1 MAARS
6 LRAARATSDA
16 AFRQTCFGVA
26 AIYKRLA
33 LEDEILRGDRQR
45 SGPRNMEQLLPQASL
60 RSDDIPIV
68 CEPGDSR
75 SRCNRESWRCNVTET
90 RPTRVTTRHLLR
102 RWRLIAASSFSLEVC
117 FSTILCRSI
126 RPLSATSGCGAMRLP

>member
-68 CEPGDSR
+68 CEPGDSG
-75 SRCNRESWRCNVTET
+75 
-90 RPTRVTTRHLLR
+90 PDAIAKAGGAAHA
-102 RWRLIAASSFSLEVC
+102 RLAQISKGVSLHGCIAIEAIC
-117 FSTILCRSI
+117 CRIAGS
-126 RPLSATSGCGAMRLP
+126 